1 MTISVREPGRPQTVP
16 KNSPSTNVLPST
28 SRPSATKKAVT
39 TSRSATVT
47 PTWSKR
53 RTCDTGPSSRRRIS
67 RASATAGV
75 PVPLVA
81 GPRKRTPS
89 AAPHGGHRCHERVK
103 VWPGDLRAVAGL
115 GLTLLRDL
123 PHRSGVASPSG
134 RVLLERRM
142 ASIQLSISPLY
153 DHHKG
158 EKAWSSWRA
167 GFTVWGIVLMTISLT
182 ILVSA
187 AINDLWVVPAMIVL
201 LAGGTVPGILILRE
215 KWRDRQQARAVRQQ
229 SSGIG
234 ASGST
239 TQYGSVTS

>member
-1 MTISVREPGRPQTVP
+1 
-16 KNSPSTNVLPST
+16 
-28 SRPSATKKAVT
+28 
-39 TSRSATVT
+39 
-47 PTWSKR
+47 
-53 RTCDTGPSSRRRIS
+53 
-67 RASATAGV
+67 
-75 PVPLVA
+75 
-81 GPRKRTPS
+81 
-89 AAPHGGHRCHERVK
+89 
-103 VWPGDLRAVAGL
+103 
-115 GLTLLRDL
+115 
-123 PHRSGVASPSG
+123 
-134 RVLLERRM
+134 M